1 MQPMNTYNEED
12 IDGVMRY
19 MAIFHPEK
27 SSRTYCQALL
37 EYWEMTLKD
46 IALNNPDN
54 IGKIVQAFE
63 ASKKNDKN

>member
-1 MQPMNTYNEED
+1 MNTYDDKD

-27 SSRTYCQALL
+27 ANRVYCQALL

-46 IALNNPDN
+46 IALNYPKD
-54 IGKIVQAFE
+54 IEKIVLAFE
-63 ASKKNDKN
+63 ATRQKDTN